1 MEAYEDEGILEPS
14 GNGLDWSRT
23 QEQILTC
30 ANGHL
35 VVAILGS

>member
-1 MEAYEDEGILEPS
+1 MEAYEDEGILEPL
-14 GNGLDWSRT
+14 GMGLIG
-23 QEQILTC
+23 QGLKIQILTC